1 MSQKDA
7 NSLLDS
13 SDLQQM
19 SRPQL
24 QEPDV
29 CPALH
34 GRLMCLWQGRQG
46 AQHAQCLS
54 QHWSQSCTVGKSQ
67 RGKQIGTN
75 KPECDMGE
83 LRYGHIF
90 CWPLTS
96 SVLDSCLHYLLDS
109 NSPDKNAGEKGSGK
123 ETVAITNN
131 SELQTWL
138 LVCFFCFYF
147 PIKDMGSR
155 SISVSFCIERIYN

>member
-1 MSQKDA
+1 
-7 NSLLDS
+7 
-13 SDLQQM
+13 M

-46 AQHAQCLS
+46 AQHAQCLG

-109 NSPDKNAGEKGSGK
+109 NSPDKNAGKKRVWKRNCSNYEQFRTTYMVVGLVFLFLFSYKGYGIK
-123 ETVAITNN
+123 IHICILLYWNN
-131 SELQTWL
+131 L
-138 LVCFFCFYF
+138 
-147 PIKDMGSR
+147 
-155 SISVSFCIERIYN
+155 